1 MQVRDKTRRLQSLNT
16 VAIEFEAESNLKIY
30 NQQDSHEISILTER
44 QNQQLS
50 GEFLKKIFTVLV
62 RRLSCINR

>member
-16 VAIEFEAESNLKIY
+16 VAIELEAESNLKIY

>member
-1 MQVRDKTRRLQSLNT
+1 MLVRDKTRRLQSLNT
-16 VAIEFEAESNLKIY
+16 VAIELEAESNLKIY

>member
-1 MQVRDKTRRLQSLNT
+1 MLVRDKIRRLQSLNT
-16 VAIEFEAESNLKIY
+16 VAIELEAESNLKIY